1 MSVSIV
7 VSGFSAVMAIEM
19 PSIAIKKITKYYLD
33 IFTRLWYYIII
44 DD

>member
-19 PSIAIKKITKYYLD
+19 PSIAIKKITKYYL
-33 IFTRLWYYIII
+33 IFYWLWYYIII
-44 DD
+44 ND